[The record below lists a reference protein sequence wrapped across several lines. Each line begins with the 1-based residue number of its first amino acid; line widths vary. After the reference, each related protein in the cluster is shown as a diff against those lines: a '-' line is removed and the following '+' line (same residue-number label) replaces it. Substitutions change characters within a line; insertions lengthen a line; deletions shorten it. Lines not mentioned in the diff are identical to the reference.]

1 MSLEINYSEIQ
12 SVPVREDKEDE
23 YSQELKIDMRMISE
37 PILHP
42 DLDRME
48 ESKKQSIISESWEE
62 NKIITL
68 PRNNQS
74 IVDSIVEENQKAKR
88 LSYKDSYDTLS
99 SIECKQEINEIP
111 DSPKT
116 KRTRSFNLRKA
127 KCQLSLPNICCICN
141 KVRLDNNY

>member
-12 SVPVREDKEDE
+12 LVPVREDIEDE

-74 IVDSIVEENQKAKR
+74 IVDSIVEENQKSKR

-116 KRTRSFNLRKA
+116 KRTRSFSLRKA
-127 KCQLSLPNICCICN
+127 KHQLSLPNTCCICN